1 MIRQKGASLVSAT
14 LAVAASITIMLI
26 MLPPLYD
33 TFNTIKNSATL
44 ERFVKDTF
52 VAMEIHFHSEVNKA
66 GGCYSRAPSSLK
78 AKKLVSEGLL
88 DDQYTQSSFFDG
100 EGAELS
106 YKRTGVG
113 RVNRMQ
119 IEVAVP
125 NDNPRDYASVPF
137 FNGVSA
143 STMTF
148 QKSINYSSSGLIMN
162 NLKTST
168 TAGEEVCK
176 EN

>member
-1 MIRQKGASLVSAT
+1 MIRQQGASLVSAV

-26 MLPPLYD
+26 MLPPLFD

-52 VAMEIHFHSEVNKA
+52 VAMDIHFHSEVNKA
-66 GGCYSRAPSSLK
+66 GGCYSKAPSSLK
-78 AKKLVSEGLL
+78 AKKLVTDGLL
-88 DDQYTQSSFFDG
+88 DDQYTQSSFFDA
-100 EGAELS
+100 EEAELS
-106 YKRTGVG
+106 YKRTGAG
-113 RVNRMQ
+113 RVNWMQ

-125 NDNPRDYASVPF
+125 HDNPRDYASVPF
-137 FNGVSA
+137 FNGVSG

-148 QKSINYSSSGLIMN
+148 QKRITYSMSGLIMN

-168 TAGEEVCK
+168 NAGEEVCK